1 MKTRFL
7 TDSEK
12 SDGLRY
18 FNQFQ
23 MLNGFG
29 FSFLGDTP
37 VYLLA
42 LSFGASN
49 IQLGYISSALF
60 LAGIVLPL
68 LPKLLAGKNIV
79 KVHSTSWFFRGIV
92 CLGYLGLFFLQG
104 RSAVWLIL
112 LIYTLFCTI
121 RTVGVAVFNPA
132 VRMLSTSDTQGQ
144 IVSRLNTNFQ
154 SASLVSRV
162 ISFFVTSI
170 ESLSGVV
177 GLVSMQMAGVLLNSL
192 ATSRLRKTPCREVI
206 SYRKGR
212 GILHMFKDIMRDP
225 HARPFV
231 LQRWS
236 LIATSVV
243 MGLTIPFLKS
253 QAGLTS
259 SQVFLFAISI
269 TIANILSGY
278 FVGFFADRMGSKPLL
293 IVGTVS
299 SAMTCLIWVLLPVNF
314 PIVLLFILG
323 FITMFLINTNN
334 LLNGRLI
341 IMVMPDEDTVGYNSM
356 LNFVVAIISL
366 ILGVAAGSLID
377 IGPAPTHEMLNPY
390 SWAYMIAVICNVA
403 SLFFGLRIRER
414 GSLSSKDAASILLS
428 IDGIRAYLTIGRLS
442 KATDFDRVKAEL
454 MSISRNAND
463 VATDEI
469 RRMMASPLPR
479 EKTEIIK
486 ALFDH
491 PRPALI
497 PELIREA
504 VNPDSVSRTEAV
516 FALGAYPDGR
526 VKVTLESL
534 LHDAD
539 PRIRSNAAKSLG
551 RIGDRESLDYIYH
564 ELYLVDTDVR
574 ERMNYIICLSHMDSE
589 ARYLLDTFSSQ
600 TLRMSRTYRQ
610 AVYSLYAMVN
620 GMSPPLVDLYQK
632 RNLSHGSGLREFIE
646 ESRDAHHFLE
656 HYRSFHDLA
665 KEEDAGGLV
674 LLCAQV
680 LEGEEPEIQAHLQI
694 RQSILE
700 LARMIGSE
708 EAAPDMDDALACV
721 YLTYQIVKP

>member
-7 TDSEK
+7 TDAEK
-12 SDGLRY
+12 TEGLRY

-68 LPKLLAGKNIV
+68 LPRLLAGKNIV
-79 KVHSTSWFFRGIV
+79 RVHSTSWFLRGMV
-92 CLGYLGLFFLQG
+92 CLGYIGLLFLKG
-104 RSAVWLIL
+104 KAAVWLIL

-132 VRMLSTSDTQGQ
+132 VRMLSTNDTQGQ
-144 IVSRLNTNFQ
+144 VVSRLNTNFQ
-154 SASLVSRV
+154 SASLVSRL

-212 GILHMFKDIMRDP
+212 GVFHMFKDIMRNP

-231 LQRWS
+231 LQRWT

-243 MGLTIPFLKS
+243 MGLIIPFLKS
-253 QAGLTS
+253 QAGFSS
-259 SQVFLFAISI
+259 SQVFLFAIAI
-269 TIANILSGY
+269 TIANIVSGY

-293 IVGTVS
+293 IVGSVS
-299 SAMTCLIWVLLPVNF
+299 SAMTCAIWVLLPVNF
-314 PIVLLFILG
+314 PMVLLFILG
-323 FITMFLINTNN
+323 FATMFLINTNN

-377 IGPAPTHEMLNPY
+377 IGPAPTHELLNPY
-390 SWAYMIAVICNVA
+390 SWAFMIAVVCNVA
-403 SLFFGLRIRER
+403 SLLFGLRIKER

-491 PRPALI
+491 PRPSLI
-497 PELIREA
+497 PELIQEA
-504 VNPDSVSRTEAV
+504 VDPDSVSRTEAV
-516 FALGAYPDGR
+516 FALGAYPDAR
-526 VKVTLESL
+526 VRETLLEL
-534 LHDAD
+534 LHDPD

-551 RIGDRESLDYIYH
+551 RIGHREPLDEIYH
-564 ELYLVDTDVR
+564 KLYLVDTDIR
-574 ERMNYIICLSHMDSE
+574 ERMNYIICFSHMDSE
-589 ARYLLDTFSSQ
+589 AKYLLDMFSLQ
-600 TLRMSRTYRQ
+600 TLRTSRTYRQ

-620 GMSPPLVDLYQK
+620 GMSPALVDIYQK
-632 RNLSHGSGLREFIE
+632 RNLSRGSGLREFIE
-646 ESRDAHHFLE
+646 ESRDSHHFLE
-656 HYRSFHDLA
+656 HYRLFHDLV
-665 KEEDAGGLV
+665 KSEDVHGLIM
-674 LLCAQV
+674 LCAQV
-680 LEGEEPEIQAHLQI
+680 LDGEVPETSAHRQI
-694 RQSILE
+694 RQSIL
-700 LARMIGSE
+700 LLNKMVIAA

-721 YLTYQIVKP
+721 YFTYQIVKP